1 MKARL
6 AKLLAVTVPAL
17 TALAIAPGSAS
28 AWSIQP
34 YCSAGTGTLTVVSAS
49 SLYPKWDAN
58 KDGLVCVLVKS
69 NTGVWIKDNGYI
81 LVF

>member
-17 TALAIAPGSAS
+17 AALAIAPGSAS

-34 YCSAGTGTLTVVSAS
+34 YCSYGTGTLTAVSTS
-49 SLYPKWDAN
+49 SLYPKSDAN
-58 KDGLVCVLVKS
+58 KDGLVCVLPKS
-69 NTGVWIKDNGYI
+69 NTGSWIKDNTYI
-81 LVF
+81 FVW

>member
-28 AWSIQP
+28 AWSFKP
-34 YCSAGTGTLTVVSAS
+34 YCSAGTGTLTMTSAS
-49 SLYPKWDAN
+49 SLYAKWDVN
-58 KDGLVCVLVKS
+58 NDGLVCVLVKS
-69 NTGVWIKDNGYI
+69 NTGSWIKDNTYI
-81 LVF
+81 FVW